1 MLIVEDDE
9 SQLRTLTSIMQE
21 EGFEVIGC
29 SPATEAIE
37 HLNRLKTGVVV
48 LDLRLPDLSGTQLR
62 ERLANAT
69 DKISYTLEFR
79 MMEWDSKKAKLVQK
93 SPRQLDLASLVF
105 GNNWNTWEG
114 TLRLNLNPGGALR
127 LR

>member
-1 MLIVEDDE
+1 
-9 SQLRTLTSIMQE
+9 MQE
-21 EGFEVIGC
+21 EGFEVICC
-29 SPATEAIE
+29 SPAAEAIE

-48 LDLRLPDLSGTQLR
+48 LDLRLPDLSGTQLL